1 MGDSMIMDVVEQ
13 IDIITE
19 TIENNWPHNSDMYH
33 LKRELLAYMVP
44 HLVGE
49 LDTVNSIR
57 AYVVTDVLSFD
68 TVIILPQFKQ
78 FIIIG
83 NPAGYGNIANMEVE
97 VIEFLQ
103 ALGELYS
110 DHCQSTLGEMF
121 RHLSYHLNLYE
132 YATTVVVFNGKHFI
146 NREWRFLQTHPQYI
160 PLTVKTLLDIVK
172 PYCNKN
178 LKILNLS
185 ECLQEIVSSIELEAT
200 LWRDDID
207 IVEMQKSTLLQE
219 AFMESIFFEPSTP
232 YSWLWKAR
240 TIERGINSRPPLS
253 NSLDSYSRTILTFWK
268 RQQHSMCSRPRAV
281 RGEPFLPELF
291 WKLTTKLNN
300 MYMMLIFQNTWGEE
314 DYTLYRKPIYKGLV
328 GILDTNEELQQL
340 CRRIVE
346 DYNGKIQRKHGHYY
360 ESILVKIPIMP
371 LIGANWNTL
380 YTHEF
385 IKLIRKFESEYRNAI
400 LNTDWQSILHEY
412 KPIVGDT
419 LEVDCI

>member
-1 MGDSMIMDVVEQ
+1 MDVIEQ
-13 IDIITE
+13 IDIIAA
-19 TIENNWPHNSDMYH
+19 TIENSWLDNPEMYH
-33 LKRELLAYMVP
+33 LKNELLSYMLP
-44 HLVGE
+44 HLVSE
-49 LDTVNSIR
+49 LSSVNSIR

-68 TVIILPQFKQ
+68 AVIILPQLKHFV
-78 FIIIG
+78 IVS
-83 NPAGYGNIANMEVE
+83 NPAAHGGIANMDGE
-97 VIEFLQ
+97 VIEFVQ
-103 ALGELYS
+103 SLGELYS
-110 DHCQSTLGEMF
+110 NRSQSTLGDTLIQ
-121 RHLSYHLNLYE
+121 LSCHLNLYE
-132 YATTVVVFNGKHFI
+132 YQTTVLVYNGRHFI
-146 NREWRFLQTHPQYI
+146 NREWRFLQTHSQYT
-160 PLTVKTLLDIVK
+160 PLTAKTLLAIVK
-172 PYCNKN
+172 PYCNN
-178 LKILNLS
+178 DSRISILCKS
-185 ECLQEIVSSIELEAT
+185 LQETVHSIELEST
-200 LWRDDID
+200 LWRTNID

-240 TIERGINSRPPLS
+240 MIERGINSRPPLS

-300 MYMMLIFQNTWGEE
+300 MYLMLIFQNTWGEE

-328 GILDTNEELQQL
+328 EILDTNEDLQQL

-371 LIGANWNTL
+371 LIGANWDTL

-385 IKLIRKFESEYRNAI
+385 IKLIRNFESEYRATI
-400 LNTDWQSILHEY
+400 LNSDWQRILHEF
-412 KPIVGDT
+412 KPAVGDA
-419 LEVDCI
+419 LDLDCI

>member
-1 MGDSMIMDVVEQ
+1 MDVIEQ
-13 IDIITE
+13 IDIITA
-19 TIENNWPHNSDMYH
+19 TIENSWLDNPEMYH
-33 LKRELLAYMVP
+33 LKNELLSYMLP
-44 HLVGE
+44 HLVSE
-49 LDTVNSIR
+49 LSSVNSIR

-68 TVIILPQFKQ
+68 AVIILPQLKHFV
-78 FIIIG
+78 IVS
-83 NPAGYGNIANMEVE
+83 NPAAHGGIANMDGE
-97 VIEFLQ
+97 VIEFVQ
-103 ALGELYS
+103 SLGELYS
-110 DHCQSTLGEMF
+110 NRSQSTLGDTLIQ
-121 RHLSYHLNLYE
+121 LSCHLNLYE
-132 YATTVVVFNGKHFI
+132 YQTTVLVYNGRHFI
-146 NREWRFLQTHPQYI
+146 NREWRFLQAHSQYT
-160 PLTVKTLLDIVK
+160 PLTAKTLLAIVK
-172 PYCNKN
+172 PYCNN
-178 LKILNLS
+178 DSRISILCKS
-185 ECLQEIVSSIELEAT
+185 LQETVHSIELEST
-200 LWRDDID
+200 LWRTNID

-240 TIERGINSRPPLS
+240 MIERGINSRPPLS

-300 MYMMLIFQNTWGEE
+300 MYLMLIFQNTWGEE

-328 GILDTNEELQQL
+328 EILDTNEDLQQL

-371 LIGANWNTL
+371 LIGANWDTL

-385 IKLIRKFESEYRNAI
+385 IKLIRNFESEYRATI
-400 LNTDWQSILHEY
+400 LNSDWQRILHEF
-412 KPIVGDT
+412 KPAVGDA
-419 LEVDCI
+419 LDLDCI